1 MNRPIQIRALME
13 HEATELTDSAKFN
26 ALRPVRCK
34 SCGNTCNFG
43 RRVFWIGGVPKAEQ
57 NSDSTQALI
66 AYHLKERHG
75 VGSVFFKT
83 HRKAFYVD
91 SAVCK
96 RCGSPVIEFDIELS
110 DEVLAKMSRLAGRP
124 IEELRNEIEALAE
137 RIAGDDRNAEQ
148 GAPPDAPAR
157 RTGEL

>member
-1 MNRPIQIRALME
+1 MNRPIQIRVLTE
-13 HEATELTDSAKFN
+13 YEAAELTDTAQFN

-34 SCGNTCNFG
+34 NCGNTCEFG

-57 NSDSTQALI
+57 NSNSTQSLI

-83 HRKAFYVD
+83 HRNELYVD

-96 RCGSPVIEFDIELS
+96 WCGSTVIEFDVELS
-110 DEVLAKMSRLAGRP
+110 DEVLAEVSRLTGRP
-124 IEELRNEIEALAE
+124 IEELRSEIEALAE
-137 RIAGDDRNAEQ
+137 RIAGDDHNAEQ
-148 GAPPDAPAR
+148 GAPLGR
-157 RTGEL
+157 S

>member
-13 HEATELTDSAKFN
+13 HEAIELTDSAKFN

-34 SCGNTCNFG
+34 SCGNKCNFG

-110 DEVLAKMSRLAGRP
+110 DEVLAEVSRLAGRP

-148 GAPPDAPAR
+148 GAPPDAPNR
-157 RTGEL
+157 RAGEL